1 MKHPRG
7 KLIYLEILNYGEIS
21 VFSNLMSPQNNKPN
35 IFLETVASYEAL
47 RGKLHPKFSRNVFR
61 RNAFTGFFRS
71 LTGNFRRKL
80 CLTFCCFTR

>member
-35 IFLETVASYEAL
+35 TFLETVASYEAL
-47 RGKLHPKFSRNVFR
+47 RGKLHPKF
-61 RNAFTGFFRS
+61 
-71 LTGNFRRKL
+71 
-80 CLTFCCFTR
+80 